1 VLYLK
6 LVATAVFWGGT
17 FVAGRVLSREA
28 PPFSAALLR
37 FLVAAAILVPFLCL
51 ARGGFPRLNRRQ
63 TVAVC
68 LLGLT
73 GVFAYNAFFFAG
85 LKTVPA
91 SRASLIIANNPV
103 LIALFSALV
112 FRERLRAGQ
121 VAGIALSVCGA
132 VAVISRGDPGT
143 LLAGGLHG
151 GELYILG
158 CVASWVAYSLIG
170 KIALTDL
177 PPLAAVTYACLIGA
191 GLLAVPASFEGVH
204 RLVLHLSP
212 AAWACILYLGGLG
225 TALGFIWYYQGIRAV
240 GPSRT
245 GVFINFVPVSGV
257 LLAYLLLGETLDAS
271 LWAGAALV
279 AGGVVLTNRAGRQ
292 RPIRS
297 ATPPAGALSP
307 ETASG
312 GRAAPR
318 PRASAPPAA
327 PG

>member
-1 VLYLK
+1 MLYLK
-6 LVATAVFWGGT
+6 LVLTAVFWGGT
-17 FVAGRVLSREA
+17 FVAGRVLSQEV

-37 FLVAAAILVPFLCL
+37 FLTASGLLVPFLCL
-51 ARGGFPRLNRRQ
+51 ARGGLPRLTRRQ
-63 TVAVC
+63 AAAVS

-103 LIALFSALV
+103 FIALFSSLA
-112 FRERLRAGQ
+112 FRERLRASQ

-132 VAVISRGDPGT
+132 LVVIARGDPAA
-143 LLAGGLHG
+143 LLSGGVHRG
-151 GELYILG
+151 DLYILG

-177 PPLAAVTYACLIGA
+177 PPLVAVTYACLIGA
-191 GLLAVPASFEGVH
+191 VFLAVPAGLEGVH
-204 RLVLHLSP
+204 HLALQLSP
-212 AAWACILYLGGLG
+212 AAWVCILYLGGLG

-240 GPSRT
+240 GPSRA

-257 LLAYLLLGETLDAS
+257 LLAYLLLGETLDGS

-279 AGGVVLTNRAGRQ
+279 IGGTWLTNRARGVHPPGV
-292 RPIRS
+292 RP
-297 ATPPAGALSP
+297 TVPASP
-307 ETASG
+307 STRG
-312 GRAAPR
+312 
-318 PRASAPPAA
+318 
-327 PG
+327 